1 MWFNTIFFNMNSK
14 SIYIPMQSMQCLPN
28 LTSICA
34 KLGIDL
40 SPRDGGHKKPAEE
53 FPHSPPLMRCSFCEK
68 SGIRGH
74 TSHNLRDDLHR
85 LTCPELRKRVC
96 THCFAFGDH
105 AHTNKHCPK
114 RKRDSKMLM
123 ISQCVQSNQW
133 RVCGHTH
140 KWDVETHTCLVPF
153 SYLAH
158 LICVICKTLCNV
170 MSVLVLKN
178 FFLFLV

>member
-1 MWFNTIFFNMNSK
+1 MWFNTISFNMNSK
-14 SIYIPMQSMQCLPN
+14 SIYILMQSMQCFSN

-53 FPHSPPLMRCSFCEK
+53 FPQSPPLMRCSFCEK

-114 RKRDSKMLM
+114 RQQDANDQQIRPVKSMT
-123 ISQCVQSNQW
+123 SVW
-133 RVCGHTH
+133 PHTQMRR
-140 KWDVETHTCLVPF
+140 WNTHMPCL
-153 SYLAH
+153 
-158 LICVICKTLCNV
+158 
-170 MSVLVLKN
+170 
-178 FFLFLV
+178 FFLFGTFSFCYL